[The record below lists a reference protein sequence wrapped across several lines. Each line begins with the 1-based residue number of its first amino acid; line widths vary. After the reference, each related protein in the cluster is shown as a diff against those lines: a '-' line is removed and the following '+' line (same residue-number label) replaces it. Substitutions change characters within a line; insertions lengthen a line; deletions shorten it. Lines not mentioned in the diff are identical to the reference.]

1 MNPNQVNASLQNPNF
16 SPRLVMDHSGTMTHF
31 SPKKPVQVFLPH
43 RTATANYCTSETDF
57 SLSEVKSNGNF
68 RTINM
73 DNLPGL
79 HQKSLSRIMVAD
91 DEVRTSASV
100 AKVINRRL
108 QIQEAL
114 NLVHGGDAGVLPSM
128 KTNSVERIEEDE
140 ISYESEFADGAAN
153 TPADLNQYC
162 GELAT
167 D

>member
-1 MNPNQVNASLQNPNF
+1 
-16 SPRLVMDHSGTMTHF
+16 
-31 SPKKPVQVFLPH
+31 
-43 RTATANYCTSETDF
+43 
-57 SLSEVKSNGNF
+57 
-68 RTINM
+68 
-73 DNLPGL
+73 
-79 HQKSLSRIMVAD
+79 MVAD

-140 ISYESEFADGAAN
+140 ISYESEIGDGAAN